1 VPKFIAIG
9 YGDCAGYDRATLA
22 VRTAAHAHDDHLKQ
36 RGAVIG
42 IAGSPVQVRNP
53 DDTGIQ
59 TVDTAFMSASL
70 PVAGFSVIEANDLA
84 EAIELVSRT
93 PCAVA
98 HGVVEVWPIEA

>member
-9 YGDCAGYDRATLA
+9 YGDRAGYDRTTLA
-22 VRTAAHAHDDHLKQ
+22 DRTAAHAHDDHLKQ
-36 RGAVIG
+36 GGAVIG
-42 IAGSPVQVRNP
+42 IAGVPVQVRNP

-59 TVDTAFMSASL
+59 TTDAAFMSSAL
-70 PVAGFSVIEANDLA
+70 PVAGFSVIEAADLA

-98 HGVVEVWPIEA
+98 HGVVEVWPIEE